1 MKPGENP
8 TLLQKIAAGMAT
20 GALGITV
27 ANPTDLVK
35 VRMQGQGR
43 LPPAERPYSSSMDCY
58 KKTFAKDGAKG
69 LWVGWAPNVMRNS
82 VINAAELASYDQFK
96 ELCLNFGMKEG
107 LAMHISCA
115 FGAGFVACIVGSP
128 VDVLKTR
135 IMNASEGQ
143 SLGAL
148 VGSMIAKEGP
158 LAFYKGFTANFMR
171 LGSWNVVMFVS
182 LEKIKNCFTPE
193 E

>member
-1 MKPGENP
+1 
-8 TLLQKIAAGMAT
+8 
-20 GALGITV
+20 
-27 ANPTDLVK
+27 
-35 VRMQGQGR
+35 
-43 LPPAERPYSSSMDCY
+43 MDCY
-58 KKTFAKDGAKG
+58 KKTFAKDGMKG

-96 ELCLNFGMKEG
+96 ELCIGMGMPEG

-115 FGAGFVACIVGSP
+115 FGAGFVACCVGSP

-135 IMNASEGQ
+135 IMNRSPGDGQ
-143 SLGAL
+143 SLG
-148 VGSMIAKEGP
+148 GMIGGMLAKEGP

-182 LEKIKNCFTPE
+182 LEKIKAAFTPE